1 MSLGFRDQRQA
12 KRRRWRVIRFLI
24 TAAVLIGLGIFA
36 YRTGTFLAQRETVRL
51 QADLARLDAEVT
63 RLSGEKA
70 KAEEDMATARQAEAE
85 WRQRYE
91 TEVPTGKERELLDSI
106 REQTAAGAD
115 PARIAFLITTASK
128 ERDCDAEGVTKRFLP
143 RTAISV
149 GASDA
154 VTFAEGAIVVTGEGE
169 PASDAEG
176 KPEAWFDAG
185 KPVTLRFIQ
194 AGGAASEATGMLPL
208 HHSVVRG
215 DSEYQFN
222 IVAGERQGFVTVTAV
237 RCAFP

>member
-1 MSLGFRDQRQA
+1 MSLGFRDQKEAR
-12 KRRRWRVIRFLI
+12 RRRWRVIRFLI
-24 TAAVLIGLGIFA
+24 TLAVLVALGVSA
-36 YRTGTFLAQRETVRL
+36 YRTGMFLAERESVRL
-51 QADLARLDAEVT
+51 RNEVERLTAEVAA
-63 RLSGEKA
+63 LSDGKA
-70 KAEEDMATARQAEAE
+70 QAEEQAAVARQAEAE
-85 WRQRYE
+85 WRKRYE

-106 REQTAAGAD
+106 REQTGKGAD
-115 PARIAFLITTASK
+115 PTRLAFLITTAAK

-169 PASDAEG
+169 PASNAEG

-194 AGGAASEATGMLPL
+194 AGGEASEAAGLLPL

-215 DSEYQFN
+215 NSEYQFN
-222 IVAGERQGFVTVTAV
+222 IVAGERQGFVTVTAI